1 MWYVVYVSTSGNGEY
16 KPPIEASSSSER
28 ALFEGKEDKKSES
41 ITDFPPGPLAANC
54 QVAPYQR

>member
-1 MWYVVYVSTSGNGEY
+1 MYVSTSVNGEY

-41 ITDFPPGPLAANC
+41 ITDSRGSW
-54 QVAPYQR
+54 QQIVK